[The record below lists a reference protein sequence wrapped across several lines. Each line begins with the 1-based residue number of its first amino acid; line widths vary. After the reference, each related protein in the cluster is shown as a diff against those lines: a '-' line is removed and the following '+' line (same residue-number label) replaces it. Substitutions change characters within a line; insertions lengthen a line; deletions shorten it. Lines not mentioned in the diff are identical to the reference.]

1 MHMSIFPLTIMHTLV
16 TWIHV
21 LVTLLKL
28 NYSYTATTTTHVLLP
43 FFPKNLLW
51 CWLAIWCLYDASIL
65 LLLLPF
71 YLLLCHWIWATTL
84 NWILPHDAGALLST
98 HFYFLWL
105 LLAAVVHFSLTVHF
119 LLFCGLMQLLNSL
132 SLAVWICGALL
143 YTLFSLLWLLLFYF
157 TRYVPTAYCS
167 YTLLH
172 SFAGSILVD
181 QFEMA
186 EGLSPLATKAFTWL
200 PSSSPTISTPLLLLY

>member
-1 MHMSIFPLTIMHTLV
+1 MHMTIFPLTMMHMLV

-28 NYSYTATTTTHVLLP
+28 NYSYTTTTTTTHVLLP

-65 LLLLPF
+65 LLLLLLHF
-71 YLLLCHWIWATTL
+71 YLLLCHWILATTL
-84 NWILPHDAGALLST
+84 NWILPHAAGALLST
-98 HFYFLWL
+98 LFYLLWL

-119 LLFCGLMQLLNSL
+119 CSSVGLCSFWTRCHSL
-132 SLAVWICGALL
+132 YGFVVL
-143 YTLFSLLWLLLFYF
+143 YYILSSLFYGSYF
-157 TRYVPTAYCS
+157 SISTGYVPTAYCS
-167 YTLLH
+167 YTLLL

-181 QFEMA
+181 RFEMA
-186 EGLSPLATKAFTWL
+186 EGLSPSATKVFT
-200 PSSSPTISTPLLLLY
+200 